1 MDCLWGELYGSINA
15 DLWAGVISEEQANYL
30 RAKYLYEE
38 QERACENAE
47 GVER

>member
-1 MDCLWGELYGSINA
+1 MDCLWGELYGSIKA
-15 DLWAGVISEEQANYL
+15 DLGAGGRSEEQANQL
-30 RAKYLYEE
+30 RAKYRYEE

>member
-1 MDCLWGELYGSINA
+1 MTYMDCLWGELYGSINA

-38 QERACENAE
+38 QE
-47 GVER
+47 

>member
-38 QERACENAE
+38 QERASENAE